1 MIFSQIFLVILVTV
15 ILIVFAE
22 YQKLRNV
29 SWILFI
35 GCTTYILLNIEM
47 EKAHPTNSKN
57 SIIPAIDT
65 VSVTNNTKLPANSD
79 TVISKIVIEKLNS
92 NILIADEISTVDDK
106 KNINIQVL
114 AMATKIF
121 NKEPTGVSRLFF
133 NDISELF
140 CFTVVDNTSKNN
152 KIIHNWK
159 RYQEDYLY
167 EQDFFKSTINIG
179 TSPNWRCWSKITI
192 KPEMA
197 GDWQVIVTDSMG
209 NKLDS
214 IDFSIIPTIE

>member
-1 MIFSQIFLVILVTV
+1 MIYSHIFLVILVTV
-15 ILIVFAE
+15 ILIIFAE

-35 GCTTYILLNIEM
+35 GCTTYILLNIET
-47 EKAHPTNSKN
+47 EKAHPTNASN
-57 SIIPAIDT
+57 NIIGFVDT
-65 VSVTNNTKLPANSD
+65 VTVTNNTKQPTNSD
-79 TVISKIVIEKLNS
+79 TLLSKVAIDKLNT
-92 NILIADEISTVDDK
+92 NIQIADEISTVNDK
-106 KNINIQVL
+106 NNIHIQLL
-114 AMATKIF
+114 AMATNIL
-121 NKEPTGVSRLFF
+121 NKEPIGVSRLFLS
-133 NDISELF
+133 DISELF
-140 CFTVVDNTSKNN
+140 CFTVVENKNTNN

-167 EQDFFKSTINIG
+167 EQEVFRSTINIG

-197 GDWQVIVTDSMG
+197 GDWQVMVTDSVG

-214 IDFSIIPTIE
+214 LDFSIIPTSE

>member
-1 MIFSQIFLVILVTV
+1 MVYSHIFLVILVTV

-22 YQKLRNV
+22 YQNLRNV

-35 GCTTYILLNIEM
+35 GCTTYILLNIDK
-47 EKAHPTNSKN
+47 EKAPPINDKDR
-57 SIIPAIDT
+57 IIAVDDT
-65 VSVTNNTKLPANSD
+65 VSVTNNTNLTTNSD
-79 TVISKIVIEKLNS
+79 TVLNKAVIDKLNA
-92 NILIADEISTVDDK
+92 NILIADEVNTVNDK
-106 KNINIQVL
+106 KKFNIQLL
-114 AMATKIF
+114 AMATNIL
-121 NKEPTGVSRLFF
+121 NKEPTGVSRLFL

-140 CFTVVDNTSKNN
+140 CFTIVENSSINN

-167 EQDFFKSTINIG
+167 EQEVFRSTINIG

-197 GDWQVIVTDSMG
+197 GDWQVMVTDSVG

-214 IDFSIIPTIE
+214 LDFSIIPTSE

>member
-1 MIFSQIFLVILVTV
+1 MIYSYIFLVILVTA

-35 GCTTYILLNIEM
+35 GCTTYVLLNIET
-47 EKAHPTNSKN
+47 EKAHPINAKN
-57 SIIPAIDT
+57 RIIAVVDT
-65 VSVTNNTKLPANSD
+65 VSVTNNTKLTTNSD
-79 TVISKIVIEKLNS
+79 TVLNKAVIDKLNTDF
-92 NILIADEISTVDDK
+92 LITDEINTVNDK
-106 KNINIQVL
+106 KNINIQLLV
-114 AMATKIF
+114 MATNIL
-121 NKEPTGVSRLFF
+121 NKEPTGVSRLFL

-140 CFTVVDNTSKNN
+140 CFTVVGNTSKNN
-152 KIIHNWK
+152 KNNHNWK
-159 RYQEDYLY
+159 RYQDDYLY
-167 EQDFFKSTINIG
+167 EQDYFKNAINIG
-179 TSPNWRCWSKITI
+179 TSANWRCWSKITI

-214 IDFSIIPTIE
+214 IDFSIIPTSE

>member
-1 MIFSQIFLVILVTV
+1 MIFSHIFLVILVTV

-29 SWILFI
+29 SWMLFI
-35 GCTTYILLNIEM
+35 GCTTYILLNIET
-47 EKAHPTNSKN
+47 EKTYPTKAKN
-57 SIIPAIDT
+57 SIAAAVDT
-65 VSVTNNTKLPANSD
+65 VSVTSDTKLPTNTD
-79 TVISKIVIEKLNS
+79 TVLSKVVIDKLNN
-92 NILIADEISTVDDK
+92 NILIADETSSINDNN
-106 KNINIQVL
+106 NIHIQLL
-114 AMATKIF
+114 AMATNIL
-121 NKEPTGVSRLFF
+121 NKEPTGVSRLFL

-140 CFTVVDNTSKNN
+140 CFTVVENKNTDS

-167 EQDFFKSTINIG
+167 VQDFFKSTINIG